1 MLKTITAGC
10 EVSPTLLREEKDAGH
25 VLIGVVMVNV
35 VSKLSSWIVWVFVCQ
50 VLISRIYLECDQSFS
65 ASYDDS

>member
-35 VSKLSSWIVWVFVCQ
+35 VSKLSSWIFFGYLFV
-50 VLISRIYLECDQSFS
+50 RFSFRE
-65 ASYDDS
+65 YI

>member
-35 VSKLSSWIVWVFVCQ
+35 VSKLSSWIFLGIC
-50 VLISRIYLECDQSFS
+50 LSGSHFENIFRM
-65 ASYDDS
+65 

>member
-35 VSKLSSWIVWVFVCQ
+35 VSKLSSWIFWGICLSGSHFEN
-50 VLISRIYLECDQSFS
+50 IFRM
-65 ASYDDS
+65 